1 MVTSA
6 WISTSNPDVLA
17 LPYHEAGEI
26 IRPEHAMHTGEL
38 RKQGIIGRTAKS
50 PYTCID
56 TNCGVEVHRRI
67 HSWGFHFYHKTGAG
81 TCTGESRRHRQTQNV
96 VLQFLDS
103 DLRVE
108 ETRNNKKVG
117 TKEADGYVRF
127 VTGEEFYLEVVHTH
141 HPDPSVVD
149 LFGEKMLVLD
159 LGYHGNKNT
168 SDEDVYNDLA
178 PAYFAQ
184 EVLAHYEN
192 VRRIKDADS
201 LDHRLFQLNW
211 KLIKVRKRSVRYCTN
226 IRRCYSTP
234 LLEQDVAREYVCQ
247 NCGNPRNLYDG
258 VIWVDTDWSTEDG
271 SLFKSSTQGSRSSHG
286 HTKCDCDIS
295 DVKWS
300 WSLDGTVTHDVAS
313 GGGLSE
319 VDISDWVDK
328 DAVRE
333 ELLRLEHLRFHIRMG
348 NQTYVRDWEKTLAV
362 GNYWQVPFVPRSGFY
377 FPPLRH
383 DFRCCH
389 ILKSVRA
396 SVHGKIGSGKSINP
410 QESEEDLQR
419 EIDSYHQKV
428 VEYNGDALE
437 MVDAS
442 VANELRKR
450 FGDRWGILD
459 ADKNKLASIPRRN
472 MPL

>member
-1 MVTSA
+1 VVTSA

-26 IRPEHAMHTGEL
+26 IRPHAMHTGEL

-56 TNCGVEVHRRI
+56 GVDCGVEVHRRI
-67 HSWGFHFYHKTGAG
+67 HFGGFHFYHKTGTG
-81 TCTGESRRHRQTQNV
+81 STCTGESRRHRQTQNV

-103 DLRVE
+103 DPRVE

-201 LDHRLFQLNW
+201 LDHRLFQLYW
-211 KLIKVRKRSVRYCTN
+211 KLSRGRSRYN
-226 IRRCYSTP
+226 ADIRRCYSTP
-234 LLEQDVAREYVCQ
+234 LLEQDVDHGYVCL
-247 NCGNPRNLYDG
+247 NCDNRRYLDEG
-258 VIWVDTDWSTEDG
+258 VIWVNTDWVTEW
-271 SLFKSSTQGSRSSHG
+271 SERETKSSPKFGN
-286 HTKCDCDIS
+286 KCNCDIS
-295 DVKWS
+295 DVQWS
-300 WSLDGTVTHDVAS
+300 WNLDGTATHEIAT
-313 GGGLSE
+313 GIELTE
-319 VDISDWVDK
+319 VDISGWADK
-328 DAVRE
+328 DAVKE
-333 ELLRLEHLRFHIRMG
+333 ELLKLEHLRFHIRMG
-348 NQTYVRDWEKTLAV
+348 NQTRQRTWEKTMAV
-362 GNYWQVPFVPRSGFY
+362 EDHTKVPFVPRTDFH

-396 SVHGKIGSGKSINP
+396 SVHGKIGSGKSIDP

-419 EIDSYHQKV
+419 EIDAYHQKV

-442 VANELRKR
+442 VANELRNR

-459 ADKNKLASIPRRN
+459 ADRDKLASIPRRN